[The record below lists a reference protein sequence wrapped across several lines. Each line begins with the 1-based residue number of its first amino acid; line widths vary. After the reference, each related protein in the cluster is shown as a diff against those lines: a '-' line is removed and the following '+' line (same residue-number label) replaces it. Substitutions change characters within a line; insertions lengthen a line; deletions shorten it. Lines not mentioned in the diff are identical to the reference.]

1 MMIYGG
7 VMDKIVEYKTP
18 LDKKVEDIDKKI
30 KEVSDYGH
38 SLVNQQN
45 LKSNNGVSNTEDEL
59 DEFFGIIDELAQ
71 LQDAKT
77 DLHVESGKIKK
88 EDAHYFL

>member
-7 VMDKIVEYKTP
+7 VMSKIVEYKTP

-45 LKSNNGVSNTEDEL
+45 LKSNNGVSKN
-59 DEFFGIIDELAQ
+59 
-71 LQDAKT
+71 
-77 DLHVESGKIKK
+77 
-88 EDAHYFL
+88 